1 MGGSEHTRITGCLFA
16 FENPV
21 FRVPLESDNS
31 IVGHY
36 KDSSNWHCCGK
47 TSFVGILGYTM

>member
-21 FRVPLESDNS
+21 FRVPLESDIS
-31 IVGHY
+31 IVGHF

-47 TSFVGILGYTM
+47 ASFVGILGCTM